1 MFNNAIEPAA
11 MFPLDTNTILEKS
24 TVHST
29 SITRRA
35 LAIHMAVLPL
45 ALTAAARGLAASN
58 SNVAVAMTDGLSHG
72 SEAIHQ
78 ELLLNASPQRVYGAL
93 TNGKSFDAIT
103 RLSDGDALLKAS
115 GAKPT
120 TINSEVGGTFT
131 LFGGYVTGRNLEMLP
146 DERLVQAWRAGSWK
160 PGAFSIAAF
169 SFVKEGAKTKLLFD
183 HRGFP
188 DGEGASLAQGWHTH
202 YWGPLTTFLS
212 QA

>member
-1 MFNNAIEPAA
+1 MFS
-11 MFPLDTNTILEKS
+11 FHTNTNLEES

-29 SITRRA
+29 SITRRS
-35 LAIHMAVLPL
+35 LAIHIAALPVALPL
-45 ALTAAARGLAASN
+45 ALTATTRGLAASN
-58 SNVAVAMTDGLSHG
+58 SNNVAVAITDGLSHE

-78 ELLLNASPQRVYGAL
+78 ELLFNASPQRVYGAL
-93 TNGKSFDAIT
+93 TNSKSFDAIT

-120 TINSEVGGTFT
+120 AINGEVGGTFT

-146 DERLVQAWRAGSWK
+146 GERLVQAWRAGSWK
-160 PGAFSIAAF
+160 PGAFSIADF

-188 DGEGASLAQGWHTH
+188 DGQGASLAQGWHMH
-202 YWGPLTTFLS
+202 YWGPLTTFL
-212 QA
+212 ARA